1 MRSRRTIDDDAFD
14 ERGVLRDGRSVRIPL
29 AMRDGGDWRADM
41 HRHLH
46 RDVDDVNDRRRRET
60 RKYDP
65 RGRLISTAEEEE
77 EQEDAAMI
85 DGFDKPGF
93 VEDKLARRAGR
104 SMTDADRALR
114 QAYADAERTD
124 AEAWRHLRSA
134 GETRDAAKAGDACTV
149 REGSGRY
156 GVEGSPGR
164 LREVN
169 GRLVCV
175 SNDHHD
181 AMPEPTGN
189 AQLDAAYL
197 RAHAITDAVERAYEM
212 RRLDDENA
220 WRKPL

>member
-1 MRSRRTIDDDAFD
+1 
-14 ERGVLRDGRSVRIPL
+14 
-29 AMRDGGDWRADM
+29 M
-41 HRHLH
+41 HRHFHGDSRFGL
-46 RDVDDVNDRRRRET
+46 DDVNDRRRKRT
-60 RKYDP
+60 VHYDP
-65 RGRLISTAEEEE
+65 RGRLRGTSETEVEED
-77 EQEDAAMI
+77 DALLDLASL
-85 DGFDKPGF
+85 DGFDRPGF
-93 VEDKLARRAGR
+93 VEDRLARRAGR

-114 QAYADAERTD
+114 QAYAD

>member
-1 MRSRRTIDDDAFD
+1 MRRRTDDDF
-14 ERGVLRDGRSVRIPL
+14 ENGVLRPGRSVRVPL
-29 AMRDGGDWRADM
+29 AMRDGGDWRGDM
-41 HRHLH
+41 SRHLH
-46 RDVDDVNDRRRRET
+46 RDVNDRRRREM

-65 RGRLISTAEEEE
+65 RGRLISTAEEE

-93 VEDKLARRAGR
+93 VEDKLRAGR
-104 SMTDADRALR
+104 TMTDADRVLR
-114 QAYADAERTD
+114 QAYADAERAD
-124 AEAWRHLRSA
+124 AEAWRHLSSA
-134 GETRDAAKAGDACTV
+134 GETHDGPKAGDQCTV
-149 REGSGRY
+149 REGAGRY

-164 LREVN
+164 LREVD

-175 SNDHHD
+175 STDHHD
-181 AMPEPTGN
+181 SMPEPTGN

-197 RAHAITDAVERAYEM
+197 RAHAITDATERAYEM